1 MKMADLTELRMN
13 VAALKRVDP
22 YVKDIIETA
31 THVALYTFSA
41 DDNEW
46 EKTDVEGA
54 LFVYSRNGEPYHSIL
69 IMNRLNTNN
78 LVEPVTQG
86 LDLQLQEPFLLY
98 RNKSCRIFGVWFY
111 DKDECIRIA
120 AVLDKLVKESEMSK
134 KISDK
139 FAANKCGTS
148 GDTNVDI
155 FTMLSRAQE
164 DYKSN
169 KNQANSRHA
178 VTEESKPDMPQGV
191 MDFFAKASSGASHF
205 SSDKVSQPVGIFVG
219 PHQSRT
225 LGVELPTERSD
236 SQLKPILQRL
246 MSNPAHTVEHIEKQ
260 QRSVT
265 PQTEA
270 ASTKR
275 NTGKTQTCKD
285 SSEQNSN
292 RNFKTRPLSSGSTT
306 NATKAHDNVLVTQS
320 GSGTSAGLVENGMSF
335 LRIASP
341 SAACPQLASFFG
353 TGRQAVSSGG
363 MVMDVA
369 TPEHRPLS
377 APLCSGMETPQKPA
391 LMPPTMFTS
400 SAVKD
405 VPNNLDAGTT
415 TVLVHNQSVASVKP
429 KPELPV
435 STLAACPSSTVLL
448 DDSVTSVRPEP
459 LTRNQLLQAFNY
471 LVKNDPEFVNKLH
484 EAYVKSFAE
493 MVM

>member
-1 MKMADLTELRMN
+1 MKMADVTEMRMN

-31 THVALYTFSA
+31 THVALYTFNA
-41 DDNEW
+41 DYKEW

-86 LDLQLQEPFLLY
+86 LELQLQVPFILY
-98 RNKSCRIFGVWFY
+98 RNKSFRIFGVWFY
-111 DKDECIRIA
+111 DKDECVRIA
-120 AVLDKLVKESEMSK
+120 SVVDKLIKEYEMSK
-134 KISDK
+134 KITNEV
-139 FAANKCGTS
+139 AVNRCGAS
-148 GDTNVDI
+148 GVDI

-164 DYKSN
+164 DYNSN
-169 KNQANSRHA
+169 KNQAA
-178 VTEESKPDMPQGV
+178 TEESKPEMPQGV
-191 MDFFAKASSGASHF
+191 VDFFAKASSGASHF
-205 SSDKVSQPVGIFVG
+205 SSNKVSQPVGIFIG
-219 PHQSRT
+219 HHQSRT
-225 LGVELPTERSD
+225 LGVELPSD
-236 SQLKPILQRL
+236 KSDGQLKPLLQRL

-270 ASTKR
+270 ASTKK
-275 NTGKTQTCKD
+275 NTEKIQSGKD
-285 SSEQNSN
+285 NSKQ
-292 RNFKTRPLSSGSTT
+292 NFKTKLVSSGSMTG
-306 NATKAHDNVLVTQS
+306 AIKVQHDNVLVTQS
-320 GSGTSAGLVENGMSF
+320 SSNTSAGLVENGMNF
-335 LRIASP
+335 LRISSP
-341 SAACPQLASFFG
+341 STTCPQLTPFLG
-353 TGRQAVSSGG
+353 TGHQTIPSSG
-363 MVMDVA
+363 MVMEVA
-369 TPEHRPLS
+369 AANQRPLS
-377 APLCSGMETPQKPA
+377 APLCSGMETPDKPA

-405 VPNNLDAGTT
+405 AGNTT
-415 TVLVHNQSVASVKP
+415 GLVHNSSVASIKP

-435 STLAACPSSTVLL
+435 STLATCASSTGLL

-459 LTRNQLLQAFNY
+459 LTKNQLLQAFNY

-484 EAYVKSFAE
+484 EAYVKAFAE

>member
-1 MKMADLTELRMN
+1 MN

-22 YVKDIIETA
+22 YVKDILETA
-31 THVALYTFSA
+31 THVALYTFNA

-78 LVEPVTQG
+78 LVEPVTHG

-98 RNKSCRIFGVWFY
+98 RNTSCRIFGVWFY

-120 AVLDKLVKESEMSK
+120 SVLDKLVKESEMSK
-134 KISDK
+134 KIPDK
-139 FAANKCGTS
+139 VAVKNKRGAS

-164 DYKSN
+164 DYNSN
-169 KNQANSRHA
+169 KNQANSKHA
-178 VTEESKPDMPQGV
+178 PTEELKPEMPQGV

-205 SSDKVSQPVGIFVG
+205 SSDKVSQPAGIFVG
-219 PHQSRT
+219 HRQPRPS
-225 LGVELPTERSD
+225 GVELPNKTGD
-236 SQLKPILQRL
+236 GQLQPLLQRL

-270 ASTKR
+270 ALAKR
-275 NTGKTQTCKD
+275 SKGKSQSCKD
-285 SSEQNSN
+285 TSKQNSGG
-292 RNFKTRPLSSGSTT
+292 NFEMRPVSSGSMTDVI
-306 NATKAHDNVLVTQS
+306 KAQPGRVLVTQS
-320 GSGTSAGLVENGMSF
+320 GSSTSTELVGNGMSF

-341 SAACPQLASFFG
+341 TAVCPKLTPFFG
-353 TGRQAVSSGG
+353 TGLQTVASCEMG
-363 MVMDVA
+363 MDVA
-369 TPEHRPLS
+369 AHDQRPLS

-405 VPNNLDAGTT
+405 VPNKLEAGNT
-415 TVLVHNQSVASVKP
+415 TVLVHNSNVASMKQ
-429 KPELPV
+429 KPELP
-435 STLAACPSSTVLL
+435 TGSSGTVLV
-448 DDSVTSVRPEP
+448 DDSVTPLRPEP

>member
-1 MKMADLTELRMN
+1 MN

-22 YVKDIIETA
+22 YVKDILETA
-31 THVALYTFSA
+31 THVALYTFNA

-78 LVEPVTQG
+78 LVEPVIQG

-98 RNKSCRIFGVWFY
+98 RNASCRIFGVWFY
-111 DKDECIRIA
+111 DKGECIRIA

-134 KISDK
+134 KFPDK
-139 FAANKCGTS
+139 VAVKNKCSAS

-164 DYKSN
+164 DYNSN
-169 KNQANSRHA
+169 KNQANMRHA
-178 VTEESKPDMPQGV
+178 SAEESKPEMPQGV
-191 MDFFAKASSGASHF
+191 VDFFAKASSGASHF
-205 SSDKVSQPVGIFVG
+205 SSDKVSQPAGVFVPRATG
-219 PHQSRT
+219 T
-225 LGVELPTERSD
+225 ELPSD
-236 SQLKPILQRL
+236 PSEGQLKPLLQHL
-246 MSNPAHTVEHIEKQ
+246 IPNPVHTVEQIEKQ

-265 PQTEA
+265 PQTDA
-270 ASTKR
+270 VSAKR
-275 NTGKTQTCKD
+275 NKGKTLSCKD
-285 SSEQNSN
+285 NNKQNSSGN
-292 RNFKTRPLSSGSTT
+292 LKTRTVSSGSMTDGI
-306 NATKAHDNVLVTQS
+306 KLQHGSVLVTQS
-320 GSGTSAGLVENGMSF
+320 SSSMSLGLVENGMSF

-341 SAACPQLASFFG
+341 TTTCPQLTPFFG
-353 TGRQAVSSGG
+353 SGFQSVSSNGK
-363 MVMDVA
+363 VMDVI
-369 TPEHRPLS
+369 TPDQRPLS
-377 APLCSGMETPQKPA
+377 APLCTGMETPQRPA

-400 SAVKD
+400 SSVKD
-405 VPNNLDAGTT
+405 ASDKLEAGNT
-415 TVLVHNQSVASVKP
+415 TVQVHNSDVASVKP
-429 KPELPV
+429 RSELPV
-435 STLAACPSSTVLL
+435 STLAAGTSGTVLL
-448 DDSVTSVRPEP
+448 DDSVTPVKPEP

>member
-1 MKMADLTELRMN
+1 MN

-22 YVKDIIETA
+22 YVKDILETA
-31 THVALYTFSA
+31 THVALYTFNA
-41 DDNEW
+41 DENEW

-78 LVEPVTQG
+78 LVEPVIQG

-98 RNKSCRIFGVWFY
+98 RNTSCRIFGVWFY
-111 DKDECIRIA
+111 DKGECIRIA
-120 AVLDKLVKESEMSK
+120 SVLDKLIKESEMSK
-134 KISDK
+134 KTP
-139 FAANKCGTS
+139 NKVAVKSKDSAS

-155 FTMLSRAQE
+155 FKMLSRAQE
-164 DYKSN
+164 DYNSN
-169 KNQANSRHA
+169 KIQANSRHVSA
-178 VTEESKPDMPQGV
+178 EESKPEMPQGV
-191 MDFFAKASSGASHF
+191 VDFFAKASSGASHF
-205 SSDKVSQPVGIFVG
+205 SSDKISQPAGIFVG
-219 PHQSRT
+219 CHNTRPS
-225 LGVELPTERSD
+225 GVELKSD
-236 SQLKPILQRL
+236 TSDNQLKPLLQRL

-270 ASTKR
+270 ASVRKIK
-275 NTGKTQTCKD
+275 GKTQSSKDTCKEN
-285 SSEQNSN
+285 SSA
-292 RNFKTRPLSSGSTT
+292 NFRAKPVSSGSLTD
-306 NATKAHDNVLVTQS
+306 ALKAEHSSVLVAQS
-320 GSGTSAGLVENGMSF
+320 NSSTSVGLVENGMSF

-341 SAACPQLASFFG
+341 TTTCPQLTPFFG
-353 TGRQAVSSGG
+353 SGPQTVTSIG
-363 MVMDVA
+363 MVADVA
-369 TPEHRPLS
+369 ALDQRPLS
-377 APLCSGMETPQKPA
+377 APLCGGMETPQRPA

-400 SAVKD
+400 SAVKEA
-405 VPNNLDAGTT
+405 PNKLEAGNSI
-415 TVLVHNQSVASVKP
+415 VQVSNSNVASLKP

-435 STLAACPSSTVLL
+435 STLATGTSSTVLL
-448 DDSVTSVRPEP
+448 DDGVTPVRPEP